1 MVFVAS
7 RLPAPLALCFSGVL
21 ALSLGACGGS
31 GGDSAPSETL
41 APAPAGSSQTGAD
54 TNPPSNNNTARVT
67 ITNDLAPELAA
78 SMLSSAS
85 SMSEAEMFAVVSLTA
100 DAQAA
105 ASMPRSAGAPPLPE
119 NNRISMAQIAR
130 ELLNQT
136 FSGAAATSV
145 AAPTRASTTTTYDC
159 ATGGAWT
166 YERVD
171 ADGDGRLSAGD
182 ITTLTF
188 ENCSGELDGTVNG
201 SLRQQL
207 TQFDALFGVDGIPTD
222 VFVWE
227 ATYTFTNF
235 NYQREGF
242 SHSANG
248 TFIVDLDDDQTA
260 GKLTA
265 RFLAPQLEVT
275 QGQRSYLFSDLE
287 SKTII
292 DHVQATHSAQI
303 NGTVTD
309 SVLGTYEIE
318 TVQAIIV
325 PFTDNAGA
333 NFLQGKMLIRG
344 ENSTLTA
351 TFLDDG
357 SIEWE
362 VDNNG
367 DGIVDGGWVSG

>member
-1 MVFVAS
+1 MFCVAS
-7 RLPAPLALCFSGVL
+7 RLPVPLALCFSGVL
-21 ALSLGACGGS
+21 ALTLGACGGS
-31 GGDSAPSETL
+31 GDASAPSETL
-41 APAPAGSSQTGAD
+41 VPAPSGSSQTGAD
-54 TNPPSNNNTARVT
+54 TNPPSNNTTARVI
-67 ITNDLAPELAA
+67 ITNELAPELAA
-78 SMLSSAS
+78 SMLSSAR
-85 SMSEAEMFAVVSLTA
+85 SMSEAEMFAVVSLSA

-105 ASMPRSAGAPPLPE
+105 VAIPRSAGAPPLPE
-119 NNRISMAQIAR
+119 YNRISMAQIAR

-136 FSGAAATSV
+136 FSGAAAISV
-145 AAPTRASTTTTYDC
+145 AAPSRASTTTTYDC

-207 TQFDALFGVDGIPTD
+207 TQFDALFDVDGMPFDI
-222 VFVWE
+222 FVWE

-235 NYQREGF
+235 SYQREGL
-242 SHSANG
+242 SNSANG
-248 TFIVDLDDDQTA
+248 TFIVDLNDDQTT

-265 RFLAPQLEVT
+265 RFSAPQLDVT
-275 QGQRSYLFSDLE
+275 QGQRSYRFSNLE
-287 SKTII
+287 SKTVI
-292 DHVQATHSAQI
+292 DGVQATHSAEI

-318 TVQAIIV
+318 TAQAVIV
-325 PFTDNAGA
+325 PSTDNAAA
-333 NFLQGKMLIRG
+333 NFLQGKIVIRG
-344 ENSTLTA
+344 EDSTLTA

-357 SIEWE
+357 SIVWE